1 MTQHTLEALGR
12 LAGAAGRFPLAL
24 AVRTVA
30 RAAAPWPQDPVNH
43 HPLER
48 CHCHTIKVC
57 LTDTFKV

>member
-30 RAAAPWPQDPVNH
+30 EERRPHGRPDPVKPR
-43 HPLER
+43 PLER
-48 CHCHTIKVC
+48 CR
-57 LTDTFKV
+57 